1 MSVPGRPRCAAFPL
15 AFHSFLQ
22 ESDVVETLPLLAM
35 SKFHLLAIGQRFL
48 WNGETWRKTSPLL
61 AVSETTGTRRLIPRA
76 AVLQVLDEGAPA
88 PRPEPVPL
96 DAQTIAAALSVHL
109 DTCLE
114 AINAQDIPP
123 EIKTALAEA
132 LRASDA
138 AVRRKLS
145 LP

>member
-1 MSVPGRPRCAAFPL
+1 
-15 AFHSFLQ
+15 
-22 ESDVVETLPLLAM
+22 M

-48 WNGETWRKTSPLL
+48 WSGEIWRKTSPLL

-88 PRPEPVPL
+88 PEPARPL
-96 DAQTIAAALSVHL
+96 DTQTVAAALSFHL
-109 DTCLE
+109 NTCLE
-114 AINAQDIPP
+114 AVNAQDIPP

-138 AVRRKLS
+138 AVRKTLFLS
-145 LP
+145 